1 MTTRFGVD
9 VGGTFTD
16 CVLYDEASG
25 TVYVDK
31 APTVPAA
38 PEAGVLAVVRDG
50 VPAATLAQAELF
62 LHGTTVGI
70 NALLERN
77 GARVGL
83 LTTRGFR
90 DVLEMRRGE
99 RDALY
104 DITWTPPPPL
114 VPRRFRLPVTERI
127 AASGAIEIPLDGA
140 DIERN
145 LAVFSNGEIEAIAIV
160 FINAYANPIHEQAA
174 ERILR
179 DQGFTGE
186 ISLSSAVSG
195 EYREY
200 ERTSTT
206 VVDAYVRPKVSGYL
220 ARLERELITAGF
232 AGASLITRSGGGAMS
247 FAQASGRPV
256 DTIMSGPVA
265 GAAGAAGLCRRLQ
278 IDQAIT
284 ADVGGTS
291 FDTCLIVDGQPQLKF
306 EGVVDGMP
314 LQLPWI
320 DVRSIG
326 AGGGSIAYMDEGGL
340 LRVGPRS
347 AGSRPGPACYDR
359 GGTLATV
366 TDAAAV
372 LGMLGHGELAGGV
385 QLAFA
390 QAESAVEALSDPLRL
405 SVTDTA
411 AGIITI
417 ATAAMADAVRSVT
430 VEQGYDPR
438 AGVLIAFGG
447 AGPLFAGLL
456 AHELE
461 VGRVLV
467 PNYAGNFSAWG
478 LLAEDVLTTAART
491 MLSKLDQHAL
501 QRAQQ
506 MLDGLVAG
514 LRDGDGDADGG
525 RSAVEAALELRY
537 AGQEYSLPVAVA
549 VQDGR
554 LAASPDELGQT
565 FESTYERVF
574 GYRLGEPI
582 ELVAIRAGL
591 RTPLPQRVYG
601 TPAAPRGWRCNTD
614 PVRAYSFASR
624 EPAVFGVVDRLALGD
639 GDTVRGPSI
648 VLEPTATTYID
659 AGWQG
664 RVLEGGVLELVLE
677 AGA

>member
-50 VPAATLAQAELF
+50 VPAAALAQAELF

-70 NALLERN
+70 NALLERS

-127 AASGAIEIPLDGA
+127 AASGAIEIPLDEA

-145 LAVFSNGEIEAIAIV
+145 LAVFRSGEIEAIAIV

-220 ARLERELITAGF
+220 ARLERELITVGF
-232 AGASLITRSGGGAMS
+232 AGASLITRSGGGAMP

-256 DTIMSGPVA
+256 ETIMSGPVA
-265 GAAGAAGLCRRLQ
+265 GAAGAAGLCRRLE

-291 FDTCLIVDGQPQLKF
+291 FDTCLIVDGQPQRKF
-306 EGVVDGMP
+306 EGLVDGMP

-320 DVRSIG
+320 EARARVRG
-326 AGGGSIAYMDEGGL
+326 
-340 LRVGPRS
+340 RR
-347 AGSRPGPACYDR
+347 
-359 GGTLATV
+359 AT
-366 TDAAAV
+366 
-372 LGMLGHGELAGGV
+372 
-385 QLAFA
+385 
-390 QAESAVEALSDPLRL
+390 
-405 SVTDTA
+405 TA
-411 AGIITI
+411 AGRLPRSPTPRLFWACLGTVSWPAVSSWHSPRPSRRLTRYPIHCGCLSPRPRRGSSRSPTPRWPTRCARLPLSR
-417 ATAAMADAVRSVT
+417 AT
-430 VEQGYDPR
+430 
-438 AGVLIAFGG
+438 
-447 AGPLFAGLL
+447 
-456 AHELE
+456 
-461 VGRVLV
+461 
-467 PNYAGNFSAWG
+467 
-478 LLAEDVLTTAART
+478 
-491 MLSKLDQHAL
+491 
-501 QRAQQ
+501 
-506 MLDGLVAG
+506 
-514 LRDGDGDADGG
+514 
-525 RSAVEAALELRY
+525 
-537 AGQEYSLPVAVA
+537 
-549 VQDGR
+549 
-554 LAASPDELGQT
+554 
-565 FESTYERVF
+565 
-574 GYRLGEPI
+574 
-582 ELVAIRAGL
+582 IRA
-591 RTPLPQRVYG
+591 
-601 TPAAPRGWRCNTD
+601 
-614 PVRAYSFASR
+614 PVC
-624 EPAVFGVVDRLALGD
+624 
-639 GDTVRGPSI
+639 
-648 VLEPTATTYID
+648 
-659 AGWQG
+659 
-664 RVLEGGVLELVLE
+664 
-677 AGA
+677 